1 MSDICKKRK
10 LPELLCPAGSPAALD
25 AAIEG
30 GADAVYLGGSAFN
43 ARMFAK
49 NFGGDDLRSAVL
61 RAHSYGV
68 KIYLTLNT
76 LVTDRELP
84 EFLRA
89 AYDAHTA
96 GVDALIV
103 ADLGGAAAIHRV
115 YPEIELHAS
124 TQMSGHCG
132 DMGKQ
137 LAELGFSRMVIARE
151 TPAAD
156 LQKTIEE
163 SPIEIEA
170 FIHGALCVSHS
181 GQCLFSSLVGGR
193 SGNRG
198 ECAQP
203 CRLPFACGRKQGYPL
218 SLKDLTLAAHV
229 PALIES
235 GVSSLKIEGRMK
247 SPEYVRDTARIWRRL
262 LDEERAATPE
272 ELKQLSEIF
281 SRGGLTDGYF
291 TEKIGHGMLGIRS
304 DADKSQS
311 RALAPFEG
319 ITKKLPLAVSAEIKK
334 DLPCKMT
341 LSHGEHSVTVLG
353 EIPQAAIN
361 APMTRE
367 SAMKNLTKFGGTPYA
382 ISSFDLELDDGLM
395 LPLSKL
401 NELRRKALEA
411 LNETKNA
418 SKEGIEERKYLPLRS
433 ENKRQ
438 VRNTARFYSIEQ
450 IPDGAFD
457 YFDTIYL
464 PLHKHAEGID
474 GVVLPPVIFER
485 EMPKVKKMLAEAKKN
500 GATHA
505 LVGNVGH
512 LALVREADLVP
523 VGDFRLNATNNE
535 TVLRLESLGLSEIIL
550 SLELTLPQMRDI
562 KGNTAAVV
570 YGRAPLMTLEKCV
583 IKEIADCNVCAS
595 GKAILTDRRGVSFPV
610 LREWEHRNVVY
621 NSLPT
626 CMSDKQDVLERNGI
640 TNRHFIFSVESKKE
654 VEEIIKA
661 HQKKLP
667 IKETARRLK

>member
-1 MSDICKKRK
+1 MSDTRK
-10 LPELLCPAGSPAALD
+10 IPELLCPAGSPAALD

-30 GADAVYLGGSAFN
+30 GADAVYLGGAAFN

-68 KIYLTLNT
+68 KVYLTLNT

-89 AYDAHTA
+89 AYDAHAA
-96 GVDALIV
+96 GVDAIIV

-124 TQMSGHCG
+124 TQASGHCS

-151 TPAAD
+151 TPASD
-156 LQKTIEE
+156 LKRTVEE

-229 PALIES
+229 PALIEH

-247 SPEYVRDTARIWRRL
+247 SPEYVRDTAKIWRRL
-262 LDEERAATPE
+262 LDENRAATPE
-272 ELKQLSEIF
+272 ELKRLSEIF

-304 DADKSQS
+304 DSDKSQS
-311 RALAPFEG
+311 RALEPFTG
-319 ITKKLPLAVSAEIKK
+319 ITKKLPLSVSAEIKAGE
-334 DLPCKMT
+334 PCKMT
-341 LSHGEHSVTVLG
+341 LSHGEHSVTVSG
-353 EIPQAAIN
+353 EIPQTAIN
-361 APMTRE
+361 APLTRE
-367 SAMKNLTKFGGTPYA
+367 SAEKNLTKFGGTPYA
-382 ISSFDLELDDGLM
+382 VSSFDLNLDDGLM

-401 NELRRKALEA
+401 NELRRSALEA
-411 LNETKNA
+411 LTQA
-418 SKEGIEERKYLPLRS
+418 KEQAKEPIEKRDYSPLRS
-433 ENKRQ
+433 QETRK
-438 VRNTARFYSIEQ
+438 VHTTARFYSMEQ
-450 IPDGAFD
+450 IPPAAFD
-457 YFDTIYL
+457 YFDVIYL
-464 PLHKHAEGID
+464 PLHKHKEGID
-474 GVVLPPVIFER
+474 GVVLPPVIFAR
-485 EMPKVKKMLAEAKKN
+485 ETEEVCEQLFAAKQK
-500 GATHA
+500 GAKYA

-512 LALVREADLVP
+512 LAMVKDIGLIP

-535 TVLRLESLGLSEIIL
+535 SVLQLEKLGLQETIL
-550 SLELTLPQMRDI
+550 SLELTLPQIRDI
-562 KGNTAAVV
+562 KGNTAVV
-570 YGRAPLMTLEKCV
+570 IYGRAPLMTLEKCV
-583 IKEIADCNVCAS
+583 IKEIADCNICAK
-595 GKAILTDRRGVSFPV
+595 GKAILTDRRGVTFPV

-626 CMSDKQDVLERNGI
+626 CMSDKQELLDRHGV
-640 TNRHFIFSVESKKE
+640 TNRHFIFSTENKKE
-654 VEEIIKA
+654 VEEIIRA
-661 HQKKLP
+661 HQKNLP
-667 IKETARRLK
+667 VKDTVRRLK

>member
-1 MSDICKKRK
+1 MSDTIKK

-30 GADAVYLGGSAFN
+30 GADAVYLGGAAFN

-89 AYDAHTA
+89 AYDAHVA
-96 GVDALIV
+96 GVDAIIV

-124 TQMSGHCG
+124 TQASGHCS

-137 LAELGFSRMVIARE
+137 LAALGFSRMVIARE
-151 TPAAD
+151 TPATD
-156 LQKTIEE
+156 LKRTIEE

-229 PALIES
+229 PALIEY

-262 LDEERAATPE
+262 LDERRAATPE
-272 ELKQLSEIF
+272 ELKRLSEIF

-291 TEKIGHGMLGIRS
+291 TENIGHGMLGIRS

-311 RALAPFEG
+311 RALEPFTG
-319 ITKKLPLAVSAEIKK
+319 ITKKLPLAVAAEIKAG
-334 DLPCKMT
+334 DPCKMT
-341 LSHGEHSVTVLG
+341 LSHGEQRVTVSG
-353 EIPQAAIN
+353 EIPQTAIN
-361 APMTRE
+361 APLTRD
-367 SAMKNLTKFGGTPYA
+367 SAEKNLTKFGGTPYA
-382 ISSFDLELDDGLM
+382 VSSFELTLDDGLM
-395 LPLSKL
+395 LPLS
-401 NELRRKALEA
+401 
-411 LNETKNA
+411 
-418 SKEGIEERKYLPLRS
+418 
-433 ENKRQ
+433 
-438 VRNTARFYSIEQ
+438 
-450 IPDGAFD
+450 
-457 YFDTIYL
+457 
-464 PLHKHAEGID
+464 
-474 GVVLPPVIFER
+474 
-485 EMPKVKKMLAEAKKN
+485 
-500 GATHA
+500 
-505 LVGNVGH
+505 
-512 LALVREADLVP
+512 
-523 VGDFRLNATNNE
+523 
-535 TVLRLESLGLSEIIL
+535 
-550 SLELTLPQMRDI
+550 
-562 KGNTAAVV
+562 
-570 YGRAPLMTLEKCV
+570 
-583 IKEIADCNVCAS
+583 
-595 GKAILTDRRGVSFPV
+595 
-610 LREWEHRNVVY
+610 
-621 NSLPT
+621 
-626 CMSDKQDVLERNGI
+626 
-640 TNRHFIFSVESKKE
+640 
-654 VEEIIKA
+654 
-661 HQKKLP
+661 
-667 IKETARRLK
+667 

>member
-1 MSDICKKRK
+1 MSDTRK
-10 LPELLCPAGSPAALD
+10 IPELLCPAGSPAALD

-30 GADAVYLGGSAFN
+30 GADAVYLGGAAFN

-49 NFGGDDLRSAVL
+49 NFGGDDLRSAGL

-68 KIYLTLNT
+68 KVYLTLNT

-89 AYDAHTA
+89 AYDAHAA
-96 GVDALIV
+96 GVDAIIV

-124 TQMSGHCG
+124 TQASGHCS

-151 TPAAD
+151 TPASD
-156 LQKTIEE
+156 LKRTVEE

-229 PALIES
+229 PALIEH

-247 SPEYVRDTARIWRRL
+247 SPEYVRDTAKIWRRL
-262 LDEERAATPE
+262 LDENRAATPE
-272 ELKQLSEIF
+272 ELKRLSEIF

-304 DADKSQS
+304 DSDKSQS
-311 RALAPFEG
+311 RALEPFTG
-319 ITKKLPLAVSAEIKK
+319 ITKKLPLSVSAEIKAGE
-334 DLPCKMT
+334 PCKMT
-341 LSHGEHSVTVLG
+341 LSHGEHSVTVSG
-353 EIPQAAIN
+353 EIPQTAIN
-361 APMTRE
+361 APLTRE
-367 SAMKNLTKFGGTPYA
+367 SAEKNLTKFGGTPYA
-382 ISSFDLELDDGLM
+382 VSSFDLNLDDGLM

-401 NELRRKALEA
+401 NELRRSALEA
-411 LNETKNA
+411 LTQA
-418 SKEGIEERKYLPLRS
+418 KEQAKEPIEKRDYSPLRS
-433 ENKRQ
+433 QETRK
-438 VRNTARFYSIEQ
+438 VHTTARFYSMEQ
-450 IPDGAFD
+450 IPPAAFD
-457 YFDTIYL
+457 YFDVIYL
-464 PLHKHAEGID
+464 PLHKHKEGID
-474 GVVLPPVIFER
+474 GVVLPPVIFAR
-485 EMPKVKKMLAEAKKN
+485 ETEEVCEQLFAAKQK
-500 GATHA
+500 GAKYA

-512 LALVREADLVP
+512 LAMVKDIGLIP

-535 TVLRLESLGLSEIIL
+535 SVLQLEKLGLQETIL
-550 SLELTLPQMRDI
+550 SLELTLPQIRDI
-562 KGNTAAVV
+562 KGNTAVV
-570 YGRAPLMTLEKCV
+570 IYGRAPLMTLEKCV
-583 IKEIADCNVCAS
+583 IKEIADCNICAK
-595 GKAILTDRRGVSFPV
+595 GKAILTDRRGVTFPV

-626 CMSDKQDVLERNGI
+626 CMSDKQELLDRHGV
-640 TNRHFIFSVESKKE
+640 TNRHFIFSTENKKE
-654 VEEIIKA
+654 VEEIIRA
-661 HQKKLP
+661 HQKNLP
-667 IKETARRLK
+667 VKDTVRRLK

>member
-1 MSDICKKRK
+1 MSDTRK
-10 LPELLCPAGSPAALD
+10 IPELLCPAGSPAALD

-30 GADAVYLGGSAFN
+30 GADAVYLGGAAFN

-68 KIYLTLNT
+68 KVYLTLNT

-84 EFLRA
+84 EFLKA
-89 AYDAHTA
+89 AYDAHVA

-124 TQMSGHCG
+124 TQASGHCG

-137 LAELGFSRMVIARE
+137 LAALGFSRMVIARE

-156 LQKTIEE
+156 LKRTVEE

-229 PALIES
+229 PALIEY

-247 SPEYVRDTARIWRRL
+247 SPEYVRDTAKIWRRL
-262 LDEERAATPE
+262 LDENRAATPE
-272 ELKQLSEIF
+272 ELKRLSEIF

-291 TEKIGHGMLGIRS
+291 TERIGHGMLGIRS

-311 RALAPFEG
+311 RALEPFTG
-319 ITKKLPLAVSAEIKK
+319 ITKRLPLSVSAEIKAGE
-334 DLPCKMT
+334 PCKMT
-341 LSHGEHSVTVLG
+341 LCHGAHCVTVTG
-353 EIPQAAIN
+353 EVPQAAIN
-361 APMTRE
+361 APLTRE
-367 SAMKNLTKFGGTPYA
+367 SAEKNLTKFGGTPYA
-382 ISSFDLELDDGLM
+382 VASFELELDDGLM

-401 NELRRKALEA
+401 NELRRAALEA
-411 LNETKNA
+411 LTQA
-418 SKEGIEERKYLPLRS
+418 KEQPQEPISARDYSPLRS
-433 ENKRQ
+433 QEKRQ
-438 VRNTARFYSIEQ
+438 THTTARFYSAEQ
-450 IPDGAFD
+450 IPPAAFD
-457 YFDTIYL
+457 YFDVIYL
-464 PLHKHAEGID
+464 PLHKHTEGID
-474 GVVLPPVIFER
+474 GVVLPPVIFAR
-485 EMPKVKKMLAEAKKN
+485 EMEEIRRQLAAAKRR
-500 GATHA
+500 GAKYA

-512 LALVREADLVP
+512 LAMVKEAELIP
-523 VGDFRLNATNNE
+523 VGDYRLNITNNE
-535 TVLRLESLGLSEIIL
+535 SVRCMESLGLSETIL
-550 SLELTLPQMRDI
+550 SPELTLPQIRDL
-562 KGNTAAVV
+562 KGNTAVIT
-570 YGRAPLMTLEKCV
+570 YGRIPLMTLEKCV
-583 IKEIADCNVCAS
+583 IKEVADCNVCAK
-595 GKAILTDRRGVSFPV
+595 GKAILTDRRGVTFPV

-621 NSLPT
+621 NSLAT
-626 CMSDKQDVLERNGI
+626 CMSDKQELLDRHGI
-640 TNRHFIFSVESKKE
+640 VNRHFIFSTENKKE
-654 VEEIIKA
+654 VEETIRA
-661 HQKKLP
+661 HQKNLP
-667 IKETARRLK
+667 VKDTVIILK

>member
-1 MSDICKKRK
+1 MSDTIKK

-30 GADAVYLGGSAFN
+30 GADAVYLGGAAFN

-84 EFLRA
+84 EFLKA
-89 AYDAHTA
+89 AYDAHVA
-96 GVDALIV
+96 GVDAIIV

-124 TQMSGHCG
+124 TQASGHCS

-137 LAELGFSRMVIARE
+137 LAALGFSRMVIARE
-151 TPAAD
+151 TSAD
-156 LQKTIEE
+156 DLKRTIEE

-229 PALIES
+229 PALIEY

-262 LDEERAATPE
+262 LDENRAATPE
-272 ELKQLSEIF
+272 ELKRLSEIF

-291 TEKIGHGMLGIRS
+291 TENIGHGMLGIRS

-311 RALAPFEG
+311 RALEPFTG
-319 ITKKLPLAVSAEIKK
+319 ITKKLPLSVSAEIKK
-334 DLPCKMT
+334 DAPCKMT
-341 LSHGEHSVTVLG
+341 LSHGEHRVTVSG
-353 EIPQAAIN
+353 EIPQTAIN
-361 APMTRE
+361 APLTRD
-367 SAMKNLTKFGGTPYA
+367 SAEKNLTKFGGTPYA
-382 ISSFDLELDDGLM
+382 VSSFELTLDDGLM

-401 NELRRKALEA
+401 NELRRSALEA
-411 LNETKNA
+411 LNQA
-418 SKEGIEERKYLPLRS
+418 KEQAKEPIEKRDYSPLRS
-433 ENKRQ
+433 QEKRKAH
-438 VRNTARFYSIEQ
+438 NTARFYDAEQ
-450 IPDGAFD
+450 IPPVAFD
-457 YFDTIYL
+457 YFDVIYL
-464 PLHKHAEGID
+464 PLHKHAEGVS
-474 GVVLPPVIFER
+474 GVVLPPVIFEGD
-485 EMPKVKKMLAEAKKN
+485 MPRVKVMLADAKQR
-500 GATHA
+500 GAQYA

-512 LALVREADLVP
+512 LAAVKESGLIP

-535 TVLRLESLGLSEIIL
+535 SVLQLEKLGLQETFL
-550 SLELTLPQMRDI
+550 SLELTLPQIRDI
-562 KGNTAAVV
+562 KGNTAVV
-570 YGRAPLMTLEKCV
+570 TYGRAPLMTLEKCV
-583 IKEIADCNVCAS
+583 IKEIADCNICAK
-595 GKAILTDRRGVSFPV
+595 GKAILTDRRGVTFPV

-626 CMSDKQDVLERNGI
+626 CMSDKQEILERHGI
-640 TNRHFIFSVESKKE
+640 VNRHFIFSTENKKE
-654 VEEIIKA
+654 VEEIIRA
-661 HQKKLP
+661 HQKNLP
-667 IKETARRLK
+667 VKDTVRRLK

>member
-1 MSDICKKRK
+1 MSDTIKK

-30 GADAVYLGGSAFN
+30 GADAVYLGGAAFN

-68 KIYLTLNT
+68 KVYLTLNT

-89 AYDAHTA
+89 AYDAHAA
-96 GVDALIV
+96 GVDAIIV

-124 TQMSGHCG
+124 TQASGHCS

-137 LAELGFSRMVIARE
+137 LAALGFSRMVIARE
-151 TPAAD
+151 TSAD
-156 LQKTIEE
+156 DLKRTIEE

-229 PALIES
+229 PALIEY

-262 LDEERAATPE
+262 LDENRAATPE
-272 ELKQLSEIF
+272 ELKRLSEIF

-291 TEKIGHGMLGIRS
+291 TENIGHGMLGIRS

-311 RALAPFEG
+311 RALEPFTG
-319 ITKKLPLAVSAEIKK
+319 ITKKLPLSVSAEIKK
-334 DLPCKMT
+334 DAPCKMT
-341 LSHGEHSVTVLG
+341 LSHGEHRVTVSG
-353 EIPQAAIN
+353 EIPQTAIN
-361 APMTRE
+361 APLTRD
-367 SAMKNLTKFGGTPYA
+367 SAEKNLTKFGGTPYA
-382 ISSFDLELDDGLM
+382 VSSFELTLDDGLM

-401 NELRRKALEA
+401 NELRRSALEA
-411 LNETKNA
+411 LNQA
-418 SKEGIEERKYLPLRS
+418 KEQAKEPIEKRDYSPLRS
-433 ENKRQ
+433 QEKRKAH
-438 VRNTARFYSIEQ
+438 NTARFYDAEQ
-450 IPDGAFD
+450 IPPVAFD
-457 YFDTIYL
+457 YFDVIYL
-464 PLHKHAEGID
+464 PLHKHAEGVS
-474 GVVLPPVIFER
+474 GVVLPPVIFEGD
-485 EMPKVKKMLAEAKKN
+485 MPRVKVMLADAKQR
-500 GATHA
+500 GAQYA

-512 LALVREADLVP
+512 LAAVKESGLIP

-535 TVLRLESLGLSEIIL
+535 SVLQLEKLGLQETFL
-550 SLELTLPQMRDI
+550 SLELTLPQIRDI
-562 KGNTAAVV
+562 KGNTAVV
-570 YGRAPLMTLEKCV
+570 TYGRAPLMTLEKCV
-583 IKEIADCNVCAS
+583 IKEIADCNICAK
-595 GKAILTDRRGVSFPV
+595 GKAILTDRRGVTFPV

-626 CMSDKQDVLERNGI
+626 CMSDKQELLDRHGV
-640 TNRHFIFSVESKKE
+640 TNRHFIFSTETRKE
-654 VEEIIKA
+654 VEEIILA

-667 IKETARRLK
+667 VKDTVRRLK